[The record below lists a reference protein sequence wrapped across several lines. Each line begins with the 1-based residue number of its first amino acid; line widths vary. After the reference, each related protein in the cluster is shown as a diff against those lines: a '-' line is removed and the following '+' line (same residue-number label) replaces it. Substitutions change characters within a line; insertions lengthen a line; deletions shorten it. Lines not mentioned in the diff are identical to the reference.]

1 MGASELLQSIKI
13 GTGRLKDA
21 GVSNVGEATDFI
33 RKNPVTSG
41 VGVAGGILAGATI
54 VQIARKRKAA
64 TKKTT
69 KKKKSAKKTTKKK
82 SAKRKTTKRKTT
94 KRKTK
99 AMGGVYTAKNG
110 TKYIRLASGKV
121 RFISNKSASMRKKRK
136 GGYR

>member
-1 MGASELLQSIKI
+1 MGASELLQTIRI
-13 GTGRLKDA
+13 GAGKLAER
-21 GVSNVGEATDFI
+21 GVSDVGEATDFI

-54 VQIARKRKAA
+54 VQIARKRK
-64 TKKTT
+64 KKTT
-69 KKKKSAKKTTKKK
+69 TSKKKKKSTK
-82 SAKRKTTKRKTT
+82 KTT

-99 AMGGVYTAKNG
+99 KKPAKRKRAGTKAGGGVYTAKNG
-110 TKYIRLASGKV
+110 TKYIRLANGKV

>member
-1 MGASELLQSIKI
+1 MGASELLQKI
-13 GTGRLKDA
+13 TIGARKAVDA
-21 GVSNVGEATDFI
+21 GVSNVGEATDFV

-54 VQIARKRKAA
+54 VQIARKRKKA
-64 TKKTT
+64 TT
-69 KKKKSAKKTTKKK
+69 KAKSKKKSTKATTKRK
-82 SAKRKTTKRKTT
+82 SAKRKTTKRKT
-94 KRKTK
+94 KTK

-110 TKYIRLASGKV
+110 TKYIRLANGKV

>member
-1 MGASELLQSIKI
+1 MGVSELLQKVFLPGKAAMIN
-13 GTGRLKDA
+13 
-21 GVSNVGEATDFI
+21 GVGSASDYV

-41 VGVAGGILAGATI
+41 VAAAGGLAAGLTV
-54 VQIARKRKAA
+54 VQIVKKRKATKKKSTRKKST

-69 KKKKSAKKTTKKK
+69 KKKTTKKP
-82 SAKRKTTKRKTT
+82 TKRKST
-94 KRKTK
+94 KTK

-110 TKYIRLASGKV
+110 TKYIRLANGKV

>member
-1 MGASELLQSIKI
+1 MVASELLQKI
-13 GTGRLKDA
+13 VIGGRKA
-21 GVSNVGEATDFI
+21 VERGVSDVGEATDFI

-41 VGVAGGILAGATI
+41 VGVAGGLLAGATI
-54 VQIARKRKAA
+54 VQIARKRKKKA
-64 TKKTT
+64 TTT
-69 KKKKSAKKTTKKK
+69 RKKKKSTKKVTRRKTKKK
-82 SAKRKTTKRKTT
+82 PAKRKTTR
-94 KRKTK
+94 TK